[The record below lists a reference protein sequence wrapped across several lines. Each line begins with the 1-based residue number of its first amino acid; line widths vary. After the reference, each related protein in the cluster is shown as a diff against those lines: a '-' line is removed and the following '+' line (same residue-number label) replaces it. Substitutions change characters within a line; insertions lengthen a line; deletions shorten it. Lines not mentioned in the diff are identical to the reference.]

1 MTDRDSLVAL
11 YESLRRDMRSRF
23 DRALPFDELLFDRWE
38 LARHLGFGPDSSIYH
53 NSYVYGEVKVGE
65 KTWIGP
71 LVLLDGSG
79 GTLTIGSTCSISTGV
94 HIYTHDSIAWALTGG
109 LAEYR
114 RDPVTIGNACHVGA
128 MAVIT
133 KGVTI
138 GDHCLIGAHSVVS
151 DSVPAFSIA
160 RGCPA
165 EVVGRV
171 HVDGAD
177 IRLEFFDQ

>member
-1 MTDRDSLVAL
+1 MTDQDNLLTL
-11 YESLRRDMRSRF
+11 YESLRQDMRRRF

-38 LARHLGFGPDSSIYH
+38 LARHLGFGPESSIYH
-53 NSYVYGEVKVGE
+53 NSYVYGEVRVGP

-71 LVLLDGSG
+71 LVVLDGSG
-79 GTLTIGSTCSISTGV
+79 GPLTIGSTCSISAGV
-94 HIYTHDSIAWALTGG
+94 QIYTHDSIAWALTGG
-109 LAEYR
+109 QAKYR
-114 RDPVTIGNACHVGA
+114 QAPVTIGDACHVGA

-138 GDHCLIGAHSVVS
+138 GDHCLIGAHSVVN
-151 DSVPAFSIA
+151 DSVPAFAIA

-165 EVVGRV
+165 KVVGRV

-177 IRLEFFDQ
+177 LRLEFFEA